1 MVISS
6 VQQILLKQKHHL
18 CIFLFILGIQCIGG
32 DLPHNYADS
41 TKAPGK
47 VQMVFNL

>member
-6 VQQILLKQKHHL
+6 VQILLKQKHRL
-18 CIFLFILGIQCIGG
+18 CIFLFILGVQCIGG
-32 DLPHNYADS
+32 DLPRNYADS